1 MLPLR
6 DLLPPR
12 LPLELLLLL
21 PVLCVLAG
29 FRRRVPRLL
38 LALHP
43 LLRQRLARDLV
54 CRCVRRRPVQLP
66 VVRLTRLMDSPALLA
81 RNVPRLRLRPRL
93 RGQLPV
99 RRGLRALRQ
108 PAKDFRRRVHR
119 RSPAKAIKGKD
130 LARRKACAPRQ
141 LRVERLVP
149 VVRRDR
155 AVLRVPV
162 VVLQEDFRNV
172 PAAALVAAGQTKLP
186 SGASDPAPRVES
198 RKPSQAS
205 RSMRVNRPQRAGV
218 RLSKNDLL
226 KANAGCIPCARARA
240 RVPAARWSN
249 PSRPFNANRAR

>member
-1 MLPLR
+1 MRLR
-6 DLLPPR
+6 
-12 LPLELLLLL
+12 
-21 PVLCVLAG
+21 
-29 FRRRVPRLL
+29 
-38 LALHP
+38 
-43 LLRQRLARDLV
+43 
-54 CRCVRRRPVQLP
+54 
-66 VVRLTRLMDSPALLA
+66 VVHLTRLPDSPALLLH
-81 RNVPRLRLRPRL
+81 NVRRLRLRPRL

-130 LARRKACAPRQ
+130 RARRKACAPRQ

-149 VVRRDR
+149 AVRRDR

-162 VVLQEDFRNV
+162 AGLPEDFRNA
-172 PAAALVAAGQTKLP
+172 PAAALVVAGQTKLP

-226 KANAGCIPCARARA
+226 KANAGCIPCERARV
-240 RVPAARWSN
+240 RVPAARWSS
-249 PSRPFNANRAR
+249 PSRPFSANRVQ